1 MLEKHKRGFLVI
13 GGLLLVLVITGSLF
27 ASAFLTDQLVLRLE
41 NVPVSVPPLSPTIVL
56 TETKEVPVV
65 QVVTVVT
72 KEVLIVKPLQDFA
85 SYEELEAWLKTNGG
99 IVLVA
104 DDNGII
110 SLTTVDEWNDCDDQ
124 ARRLQEKAEK
134 DGYRLSVQIVDTGY
148 LCGVEVSTPA
158 HMGNLA
164 IIGNLVYF
172 VDVTQGNAI
181 IKVCELD
188 GGDI

>member
-1 MLEKHKRGFLVI
+1 VKLLKKKWFRVLTIILV
-13 GGLLLVLVITGSLF
+13 GVVLPATLF
-27 ASAFLTDQLVLRLE
+27 MFSFFGVGIAVKSNKDM
-41 NVPVSVPPLSPTIVL
+41 VSILPFSPTIVL
-56 TETKEVPVV
+56 AETKEVSTV
-65 QVVTVVT
+65 QVVI
-72 KEVLIVKPLQDFA
+72 KEVLIVQPLRDFT
-85 SYEELEAWLKTNGG
+85 SYEELKLWLEVNGG

-110 SLTTVDEWNDCDDQ
+110 SLTTISEQNDCDDQ

-148 LCGVEVSTPA
+148 LCSVKVSPPA

-172 VDVTQGNAI
+172 VDVTQGNMI